1 MTLLTEDFF
10 MIRDLK
16 QKGWTISAI
25 SQETG
30 FDRKTIRK
38 YLKDNSAPQ
47 TQKRKQRKSKLDP
60 YKPYLLQRIKEGTTN
75 CVVLLE
81 EIQTQG
87 YEGKSTILREFVKPY
102 RAAPKKQATVRYE
115 TAPGRQAQV
124 DWAEEIGEFYVDG
137 RKRSLYAFL
146 IILSYSR
153 KRYIEFTT
161 DMTQETLMKCHMN
174 AFAYFQGIPQQLLY
188 DNMRTVVT
196 KHSVKQIRF
205 NKRFEDF
212 LAYYGVVPKACKP
225 YRAQTKG
232 KIEKAVDYLKSNF
245 LQRRLPDTL
254 EELNHE
260 VLKWLDN
267 VVHQKPNQTTQ
278 QSPDERFSEERTLLL
293 PWNPKPLYQVKQ
305 WELREVSKDCLIS
318 YRQNRYSV
326 PYRYAGQRVK
336 IHETN
341 ETMLEIY
348 DEYER
353 IAVHPLAEGR
363 HQLTMSPEHYQG
375 LVGTKKEQETN
386 PHGLATPDSPTP
398 TSNVESRSLAV
409 YAALEEGEN

>member
-1 MTLLTEDFF
+1 

-16 QKGWTISAI
+16 QKGWTICAI

-137 RKRSLYAFL
+137 RKRPLYAFL

-293 PWNPKPLYQVKQ
+293 PWNTKPLYQVKQ

-398 TSNVESRSLAV
+398 TSNVEGRSLAV